1 MYVPFLQIVGLN
13 LCQKTMG
20 PGGRSRQVQ
29 PVMDLAQV
37 AEAASKLSSL
47 LEQVSDVT
55 LHIEGLSLWTRFLSH
70 YYFCK
75 FDISDIPFVALIP
88 GAAVRRRRAS
98 GARDA
103 EQRGGPAA
111 AGAGQLAAQPRR
123 RHLRRRLRLQ
133 RQGPAHGTCLP
144 TAYCQPAATTIL
156 GFMVSFCWNGSPL

>member
-75 FDISDIPFVALIP
+75 F
-88 GAAVRRRRAS
+88 
-98 GARDA
+98 
-103 EQRGGPAA
+103 
-111 AGAGQLAAQPRR
+111 AQQW
-123 RHLRRRLRLQ
+123 H
-133 RQGPAHGTCLP
+133 CI
-144 TAYCQPAATTIL
+144 C
-156 GFMVSFCWNGSPL
+156 M